1 MTAEDILRR
10 NPRFLTRSK
19 SFDTFFSFG
28 PEFVTSDEIDDVESL
43 EVATRIEQRDTA
55 HQYGFQHDVFA
66 VVACLVS
73 LEDDDPIAGGLDLDG
88 DTRGRWRSGTA
99 TWRNATSAASGHSP
113 IRSSDSRVEAYDR
126 YRLSHCSVDS
136 YFHPS
141 SDHAVM
147 ASSSKPKP
155 RPGRLGNSRA
165 PSRTPS

>member
-1 MTAEDILRR
+1 VVAGFTTVLDMTAEDILRR

-73 LEDDDPIAGGLDLDG
+73 LEDDDPIAGGRDLDG
-88 DTRGRWRSGTA
+88 DTGG
-99 TWRNATSAASGHSP
+99 GG
-113 IRSSDSRVEAYDR
+113 D
-126 YRLSHCSVDS
+126 
-136 YFHPS
+136 
-141 SDHAVM
+141 
-147 ASSSKPKP
+147 
-155 RPGRLGNSRA
+155 PGRRRGGMPHQRLRA
-165 PSRTPS
+165 TLQSGRPIAA